1 MSTQARRWPDH
12 AENHRLDAM
21 ACLMDI
27 ETWADE
33 LDELISR
40 GRTMEARH
48 LVARM
53 QKKAGKAK
61 TALQQA
67 KDAQPSPD

>member
-1 MSTQARRWPDH
+1 
-12 AENHRLDAM
+12 M

-48 LVARM
+48 LVSRM
-53 QKKAGKAK
+53 QKKASKAK